1 VWATGRPWA
10 PQGGSAVDGI
20 GNDVRVP
27 LLAVVG
33 AHLHGEPLNH
43 QLTDRG
49 AQLVRTTRTAP
60 SYRLYSLPTEPPKPG
75 LVRTVDRA
83 HRDPEAGA
91 IEVEVWEL
99 DDAALGSFLT
109 EVAAPLC
116 LGTLELDDGTTV
128 LGFLCEELAT
138 RGCADITSAGGWRA
152 ARGSNPPG

>member
-1 VWATGRPWA
+1 M
-10 PQGGSAVDGI
+10 DGV
-20 GNDVRVP
+20 GHDVRVP

-33 AHLHGEPLNH
+33 AHLRGEPLNH

-60 SYRLYSLPTEPPKPG
+60 RYRLYALSTQPPKPG
-75 LVRTVDRA
+75 LVRTADDRHVDPA
-83 HRDPEAGA
+83 AGS

-109 EVAAPLC
+109 EVPAPLC